1 MGGLVGSREKER
13 REEGVE
19 ERGREEEEEGG
30 VRKTRK
36 KVRIPL
42 GD

>member
-13 REEGVE
+13 RKEEGE
-19 ERGREEEEEGG
+19 EKEGREEEGG
-30 VRKTRK
+30 VRTTRR

-42 GD
+42 GG